1 MTREDKHSLVEGLLE
16 ELRARPN
23 FYLVDIAGFTVAKTN
38 KLRRA
43 CFKEQ
48 LKLKTVKNTLL
59 RKSLEQLGDFEEM
72 YPVLKNATS
81 IIFAHEN
88 MNAPA
93 KLIKSFRENDERPI
107 LKAAFVQDT
116 IFVGND
122 SLESLINLKSK
133 PELIGD
139 VIGLL
144 QSPMKNVVSGLK
156 GSSSQKIAGLLK
168 TLSERAA

>member
-1 MTREDKHSLVEGLLE
+1 
-16 ELRARPN
+16 
-23 FYLVDIAGFTVAKTN
+23 
-38 KLRRA
+38 
-43 CFKEQ
+43 
-48 LKLKTVKNTLL
+48 VKNTLL
-59 RKSLEQLGDFEEM
+59 RKSLEQLGDFAEM
-72 YPVLKNATS
+72 FPVLKESTS
-81 IIFAHEN
+81 IIFAAEN

-122 SLESLINLKSK
+122 SLEALINLKSK

-144 QSPMKNVVSGLK
+144 
-156 GSSSQKIAGLLK
+156 
-168 TLSERAA
+168 